1 MKKHIRFWVGILAA
15 ALIIST
21 LVLPGCSS
29 ASSPAAV
36 PAATSPALA
45 AAVVTSSAP
54 ADSPAAKGPGQEGI
68 TVHGHWTIEVINP
81 DGSLAER
88 REFENALNGDNILT
102 ALLSRNNSMGPWAI
116 ILVAAT
122 IDQNAF
128 QTVSGAS
135 TYGSIVENTYPE
147 TPETAPFIFETLIVS
162 QTSSPNTVVLSGT
175 ATAQRNG
182 SIKDVG
188 TQVWLLNKSLPPS
201 NDYTALGLGNSSFTA
216 TTLADAVNL
225 TTGQQVAVTV
235 VISFS

>member
-1 MKKHIRFWVGILAA
+1 MKKQIRFWAGILAA

-21 LVLPGCSS
+21 LVLTGCSS
-29 ASSPAAV
+29 ASSPAAAPPV
-36 PAATSPALA
+36 TSSVMA
-45 AAVVTSSAP
+45 AAVTS
-54 ADSPAAKGPGQEGI
+54 DKGPGQEGI
-68 TVHGHWTIEVINP
+68 TVHGHWTIEVRNP

-116 ILVAAT
+116 TLRAT
-122 IDQNAF
+122 STDQNAF
-128 QTVSGAS
+128 LTEGGTP
-135 TYGSIVENTYPE
+135 TYGYIVENTPAE
-147 TPETAPFIFETLIVS
+147 TVPQMFKTLTVS

-182 SIKDVG
+182 NIKEVG
-188 TQVWLLNKSLPPS
+188 TEVWLLDKSLPPS
-201 NDYTALGLGNSSFTA
+201 NDYNAIGPGNSPFTA

-225 TTGQQVAVTV
+225 TAGQQVAVTV